1 MTGRIVC
8 LGECMVEF
16 APTGEGFYRRGFA
29 GDTFNTAWYL
39 RRLLPADRP
48 VDYVSCVGTDA
59 VSDAMLA
66 FMAGAGVGTGGVARL
81 PDRTVGL
88 YVIDVNDGERSFSY
102 WRSASAARLLAADP
116 ARLAAALGGAAVV
129 LLSGIT
135 LAVVP
140 EEDRPALLAVLA
152 DVRAAGGIIAFD
164 PNIRPRLWTDAATM
178 RAALDRAAAG
188 ADILLPSFE
197 DEATHFG
204 DPDPDATL
212 ARFRAAGAK
221 TVVVKN
227 GPGEVVAWDRDDG
240 RTTFRPVPVAA
251 RDTTAAGDSFN
262 AGFLAARLAGAR
274 LAAAIEAG
282 AALAGHVCRHPGA
295 LVAP

>member
-16 APTGEGFYRRGFA
+16 APNGDGLYRRGFA

-39 RRLLPADRP
+39 RRLLPAGRP

-66 FMAGAGVGTGGVARL
+66 FMADAGVGTGGVARL

-88 YVIDVNDGERSFSY
+88 YVIDVKDGERSFSY

-116 ARLAAALGGAAVV
+116 ARLGAALDGAALV

-135 LAVVP
+135 LAIVP
-140 EEDRPALLAVLA
+140 DEDRPALLAALA
-152 DVRAAGGIIAFD
+152 AARKAGATIAFD
-164 PNIRPRLWTDAATM
+164 PNIRPRLWGDAATM

-188 ADILLPSFE
+188 ADVVLPSFE

-204 DPDPDATL
+204 DADPDATL
-212 ARFRAAGAK
+212 ARFRAAGAA
-221 TVVVKN
+221 TVIVKN
-227 GPGEVVAWDRDDG
+227 GPGEVVAWDAHEG
-240 RTTFRPVPVAA
+240 RTTFRPSPVEA

-262 AGFLAARLAGAR
+262 AGFLAARLAGAP

-282 AALAGHVCRHPGA
+282 ATLAGRVCQHPGA
-295 LVAP
+295 LVPI

>member
-1 MTGRIVC
+1 MTERIVC

-16 APTGEGFYRRGFA
+16 APVGEGVYRRGFA

-39 RRLLPADRP
+39 RRLLPAERP
-48 VDYVSCVGTDA
+48 VDYVTCVGVDA

-66 FMAGAGVGTGGVARL
+66 FMAAAGVGTAGVARL
-81 PDRTVGL
+81 PDHTVGL
-88 YVIDVNDGERSFSY
+88 YMIDLKDGERSFSY
-102 WRSASAARLLAADP
+102 WRSAAAARRLAADP
-116 ARLAAALGGAAVV
+116 ARLAAALDGAALV

-135 LAVVP
+135 VAIVP
-140 EEDRPALLAVLA
+140 EADRPALFAALDAV
-152 DVRAAGGIIAFD
+152 RKAGGRIAFD
-164 PNIRPRLWTDAATM
+164 PNIRPRLWPDPAAM

-204 DPDPDATL
+204 DADPDATL
-212 ARFRAAGAK
+212 ARFRAAGAT

-227 GPGEVVAWDRDDG
+227 GPGEVVAWDAAEG
-240 RTTFRPVPVAA
+240 RITFRPAPVEA

-262 AGFLAARLAGAR
+262 AGLLAARLGGSPLAAAVEAGAR
-274 LAAAIEAG
+274 
-282 AALAGHVCRHPGA
+282 LAGHVCRHPGA
-295 LVAP
+295 LVAV